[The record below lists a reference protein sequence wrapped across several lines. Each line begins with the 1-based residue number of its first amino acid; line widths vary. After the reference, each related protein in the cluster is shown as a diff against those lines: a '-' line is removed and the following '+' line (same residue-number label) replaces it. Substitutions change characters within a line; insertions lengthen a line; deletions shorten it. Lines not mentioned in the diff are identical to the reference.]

1 MSCDLEVT
9 NENARCWEETSSY
22 IDIDI
27 LFALS
32 YYLACGESAVE
43 VESLFIPP
51 VAGFRRLSSILPP
64 WLHFPINS
72 GFLMSCPDR
81 YPLVSFLVIKL
92 FSQAHGLQPL
102 QVASVG
108 FAINSRGISAPG
120 LANTS

>member
-51 VAGFRRLSSILPP
+51 VDCRLQTA
-64 WLHFPINS
+64 
-72 GFLMSCPDR
+72 
-81 YPLVSFLVIKL
+81 LVHSATMAA
-92 FSQAHGLQPL
+92 FSH
-102 QVASVG
+102 
-108 FAINSRGISAPG
+108 
-120 LANTS
+120 